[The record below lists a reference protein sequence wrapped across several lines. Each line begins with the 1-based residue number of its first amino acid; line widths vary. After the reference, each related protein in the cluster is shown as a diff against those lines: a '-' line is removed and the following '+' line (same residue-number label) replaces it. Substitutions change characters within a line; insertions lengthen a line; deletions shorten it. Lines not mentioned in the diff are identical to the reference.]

1 MSDDIVVVDNGST
14 YETQESAIVA
24 KNEADRAE
32 QWAKYSEEKA
42 NLADERAVDAAESSD
57 AAAQAA
63 TAAIEAKQYAE
74 TAITDENLI
83 VVATDLKSTPS
94 NIKKTAGSIDNV
106 NTVSNDIENINAVAA
121 NKTNIDKVAASK
133 DNIDTVAT
141 NIVNVNTVAKNID
154 NVNLLA
160 PHTEAMEALAPDIMD
175 VVTVAGIAKQTKN
188 VSENMAHVVAV
199 DNNKANI
206 DKAVANAT
214 NITTVATNIN
224 NVNAVAGNKANIDNV
239 AANKTNINTVSTN
252 ITAVNNVSE
261 NMADVK
267 NAVQSA
273 NDAKLWAVGTI
284 AEKPEG
290 SSKYWAEQAQQAA
303 QVYDA
308 SETVKGIVRLATS
321 EEAKAGLDDKTAITP
336 LKLKQN
342 IVDNVGRVNQLGF
355 NGVLQSGV
363 ITFTPDQGTYE
374 LKAGYEYEIDLL
386 FSAVGI
392 ISDETQ
398 LKIVNGTDT
407 INIVN
412 VLDSDY
418 SKPTTYKAMK
428 QVCRYD
434 TEIGW
439 RWIFNVRY
447 SVASDGSKVFVMPA
461 TSINVS
467 ESSNNIGEI
476 TSFVCSS
483 TYIPRGC
490 LPCDGGE
497 YSKEQ
502 FKDLWNN
509 YLADGKL
516 LTCTYTQYASDI
528 STYGQCAKFAI
539 DTTNNKFK
547 VPTIK
552 DGSYITQ
559 ALSDAELGKS
569 YKESLPNIKGEFR
582 GSETVGFRDAS
593 YMTGA
598 FNLSESSE
606 LPNYLAP
613 NNSYRGYPLN
623 FDASRSSST
632 YQDGAKVQGDNIR
645 LRFFVV
651 VANGEINQSVMDW
664 SAWATSLESKQDKST
679 AVNYNNI
686 TNCITEI
693 PQDIKLELNNGTL
706 TLKAGSKVYI
716 PNGFEMSVEPLYAWP
731 VNDNEIYYTES
742 ETPAVGDKTF
752 NEKGIYTY
760 YKVHDISGTT
770 LTLQKGKDTDSVI
783 MQTTVTRDTSKD
795 TYFSK
800 PDTSKPKF
808 DVITIESDKIVDC
821 GSVTEKTF
829 IRVYQNQLP
838 YGEIPVSIFYSG
850 SDPSGIKGIFYNTTT
865 NEIKYHI
872 DGAATGNICSF
883 PVAEITVNNGK
894 VTSIDQVFNGFGY
907 IGSTIYALPGVKGL
921 IPNGRN
927 ADGSLKN
934 IEFTTSNVAIF
945 NRTYPNDSGKN
956 YYFLYPDNTITDN
969 GNLIIQDHE
978 PSSWNYEVWFDIANN
993 LIKYN
998 DGTTIFKVEAVV
1010 FGASFYSS
1018 GKITSFTPKTV
1029 FHALDYNDKSTISG
1043 WSMPSSRY
1051 IDLTLGASG
1060 STYTAPANGYLYLKK
1075 NYTAKNQYIWFKY
1088 YYANSIMDITFW
1100 GSETGFIG
1108 ASVPVREGSKMEIWY
1123 GAAGDTIEF
1132 RFIYAEGEHNNLVS
1146 SGGGISGG
1154 ISGGS
1159 EEGDQ
1164 LTPGMN

>member
-106 NTVSNDIENINAVAA
+106 NTVGKDIENINAVAA
-121 NKTNIDKVAASK
+121 NKVNIDKVAADK

-175 VVTVAGIAKQTKN
+175 VVTVAGITEQTKN

-214 NITTVATNIN
+214 NITTVATSIN

-239 AANKTNINTVSTN
+239 ASNKTNINNVSAN
-252 ITAVNNVSE
+252 IAAVNNVSE

-267 NAVQSA
+267 AAVQSA
-273 NDAKLWAVGTI
+273 NDAKLWAVGTK

-321 EEAKAGLDDKTAITP
+321 EEAESGLDDTTAITP
-336 LKLKQN
+336 VKLKQN

-355 NGVLQSGV
+355 NGTLESGV

-386 FSAVGI
+386 FSAVGTI
-392 ISDETQ
+392 PDDTQ

-418 SKPTTYKAMK
+418 SKPTTYKAMN

-461 TSINVS
+461 TATNVDTTDIY
-467 ESSNNIGEI
+467 NKID
-476 TSFVCSS
+476 T
-483 TYIPRGC
+483 
-490 LPCDGGE
+490 
-497 YSKEQ
+497 KQ
-502 FKDLWNN
+502 
-509 YLADGKL
+509 
-516 LTCTYTQYASDI
+516 DI
-528 STYGQCAKFAI
+528 STAI
-539 DTTNNKFK
+539 
-547 VPTIK
+547 
-552 DGSYITQ
+552 
-559 ALSDAELGKS
+559 
-569 YKESLPNIKGEFR
+569 
-582 GSETVGFRDAS
+582 
-593 YMTGA
+593 
-598 FNLSESSE
+598 
-606 LPNYLAP
+606 
-613 NNSYRGYPLN
+613 
-623 FDASRSSST
+623 
-632 YQDGAKVQGDNIR
+632 
-645 LRFFVV
+645 
-651 VANGEINQSVMDW
+651 
-664 SAWATSLESKQDKST
+664 
-679 AVNYNNI
+679 NYNNI
-686 TNCITEI
+686 SNCITEI

-706 TLKAGSKVYI
+706 TLKAGSKVYV
-716 PNGFEMSVEPLYAWP
+716 PNGFEQSRIKLYAWI
-731 VNDNEIYYTES
+731 VGNEEYYTES
-742 ETPAVGDKTF
+742 ETPVVGDKTY
-752 NEKGIYTY
+752 KKDGTY
-760 YKVHDISGTT
+760 NGYKVNKVSGTS
-770 LTLQKGKDTDSVI
+770 LVLRKGSSSVYVEV
-783 MQTTVTRDTSKD
+783 TVTRDTSKD
-795 TYFSK
+795 IYISK
-800 PDTSKPKF
+800 PDTTKPKF
-808 DVITIESDKIVDC
+808 DVITIDSNINRT
-821 GSVTEKTF
+821 GSAKNNSQFFYFWDNTTKG
-829 IRVYQNQLP
+829 IRSRNLDY
-838 YGEIPVSIFYSG
+838 ITSG
-850 SDPSGIKGIFYNTTT
+850 STAPTSFSYGPTWYDIVNNLIKFYDT
-865 NEIKYHI
+865 NGTVASNAGGFPLCICSSNS
-872 DGAATGNICSF
+872 DGNI
-883 PVAEITVNNGK
+883 I
-894 VTSIDQVFNGFGY
+894 SIDQIFNGFGY
-907 IGSTIYALPGVKGL
+907 IGSTEYALPGVKGL

-927 ADGSLKN
+927 ADGSLKYIEITLDKVCVETVGAKVSGNYKYYLTREGTYTNQIWRQILENDWITEKEPTQRSYSYWYNPKTN
-934 IEFTTSNVAIF
+934 IAVRSLSDASV
-945 NRTYPNDSGKN
+945 
-956 YYFLYPDNTITDN
+956 
-969 GNLIIQDHE
+969 
-978 PSSWNYEVWFDIANN
+978 WNESF
-993 LIKYN
+993 
-998 DGTTIFKVEAVV
+998 
-1010 FGASFYSS
+1010 ASFPIFTCTISN

-1029 FHALDYNDKSTISG
+1029 FHALDYNDKSAISG
-1043 WSMPSSRY
+1043 WSMPSNRY
-1051 IDLTLGASG
+1051 IDLTLSASG
-1060 STYTAPANGYLYLKK
+1060 STYTAPANGWVTISKRTNANNQMVELLNNTCGNLSMRSIESVSGRLALALLPVSKGNIFQC
-1075 NYTAKNQYIWFKY
+1075 NYTA
-1088 YYANSIMDITFW
+1088 
-1100 GSETGFIG
+1100 G
-1108 ASVPVREGSKMEIWY
+1108 
-1123 GAAGDTIEF
+1123 GDLTYF
-1132 RFIYAEGEHNNLVS
+1132 RFIYAEGEAYNDVKNNS
-1146 SGGGISGG
+1146 NSGSNLH
-1154 ISGGS
+1154 
-1159 EEGDQ
+1159 DN
-1164 LTPGMN
+1164 PGKL

>member
-1 MSDDIVVVDNGST
+1 MSDDIVVVDNGLT

-24 KNEADRAE
+24 KKEADRAE

-42 NLADERAVDAAESSD
+42 NLAGERAVDAAESSD

-106 NTVSNDIENINAVAA
+106 NTVGNDIENINAVAA
-121 NKTNIDKVAASK
+121 NKVNIDKVAADK

-141 NIVNVNTVAKNID
+141 NILNVNTVARNID

-175 VVTVAGIAKQTKN
+175 VVTVAGITEQTKN

-199 DNNKANI
+199 DNNKVNI

-224 NVNAVAGNKANIDNV
+224 DVNTVATNINSVTAVADNEKNINAVNANATNINAVAANKANIDAVNANKANIDNV
-239 AANKTNINTVSTN
+239 AANKTNINNVAEN

-284 AEKPEG
+284 TEKPEG
-290 SSKYWAEQAQQAA
+290 SSKYWAEQAQQTA

-321 EEAKAGLDDKTAITP
+321 EEAESGLDDTTAITP

-342 IVDNVGRVNQLGF
+342 IVKNVGRVNQLGF

-386 FSAVGI
+386 FSAVGTI
-392 ISDETQ
+392 PDDTQ

-447 SVASDGSKVFVMPA
+447 SVASDGSKVFVMPSTA
-461 TSINVS
+461 TNV
-467 ESSNNIGEI
+467 
-476 TSFVCSS
+476 
-483 TYIPRGC
+483 
-490 LPCDGGE
+490 
-497 YSKEQ
+497 
-502 FKDLWNN
+502 
-509 YLADGKL
+509 
-516 LTCTYTQYASDI
+516 
-528 STYGQCAKFAI
+528 
-539 DTTNNKFK
+539 DTTDIYNK
-547 VPTIK
+547 
-552 DGSYITQ
+552 
-559 ALSDAELGKS
+559 
-569 YKESLPNIKGEFR
+569 
-582 GSETVGFRDAS
+582 
-593 YMTGA
+593 
-598 FNLSESSE
+598 
-606 LPNYLAP
+606 
-613 NNSYRGYPLN
+613 
-623 FDASRSSST
+623 
-632 YQDGAKVQGDNIR
+632 
-645 LRFFVV
+645 
-651 VANGEINQSVMDW
+651 IN
-664 SAWATSLESKQDKST
+664 TKQDIST

-686 TNCITEI
+686 SNCITEI

-716 PNGFEMSVEPLYAWP
+716 PNGFEMSIEPLYAWSL
-731 VNDNEIYYTES
+731 NDNEVYYTES

-760 YKVHDISGTT
+760 YKVHDVSGLT
-770 LTLQKGKDTDSVI
+770 LVLQKGKDSDSVI
-783 MQTTVTRDTSKD
+783 AQVNVTRDTSKD
-795 TYFSK
+795 IHISK
-800 PDTSKPKF
+800 PDKTKPKF
-808 DVITIESDKIVDC
+808 DVKIIESDLTVTFDNAVQKCVLISPNNTIVHGNLSDHFISSTTAPSISWGFWYDLTNNQIKWTGD
-821 GSVTEKTF
+821 GSTWALG
-829 IRVYQNQLP
+829 YSLP
-838 YGEIPVSIFYSG
+838 ICI
-850 SDPSGIKGIFYNTTT
+850 
-865 NEIKYHI
+865 
-872 DGAATGNICSF
+872 ATG
-883 PVAEITVNNGK
+883 TNGS
-894 VTSIDQVFNGFGY
+894 VTSIDQIFNGFGY
-907 IGSTIYALPGVKGL
+907 IGGTVYALPGIKGL

-927 ADGSLKN
+927 ASGSLKN
-934 IEFTTSNVAIF
+934 IEFTLDKVITKSH
-945 NRTYPNDSGKN
+945 PNQTWDSLN
-956 YYFLYPDNTITDN
+956 LLMNTDDIGFVEFPNT
-969 GNLIIQDHE
+969 
-978 PSSWNYEVWFDIANN
+978 WNYIEKENKIVDIRNN
-993 LIKYN
+993 NCQVFY
-998 DGTTIFKVEAVV
+998 TVV
-1010 FGASFYSS
+1010 GNGSCSS
-1018 GKITSFTPKTV
+1018 GKITSFTPTTV
-1029 FHALDYNDKSTISG
+1029 FHALDYNDKSTISN
-1043 WSMPSSRY
+1043 WSKPSDKY
-1051 IDLTLGASG
+1051 INLTLSRSG
-1060 STYTAPANGYLYLKK
+1060 NSYRAPANGWFNLCIKSTSNTQYVILEYRDRNYFRVTSFCNQVGQWCAAILPVKK
-1075 NYTAKNQYIWFKY
+1075 GQIITTEYDANGDYKEFK
-1088 YYANSIMDITFW
+1088 F
-1100 GSETGFIG
+1100 F
-1108 ASVPVREGSKMEIWY
+1108 
-1123 GAAGDTIEF
+1123 
-1132 RFIYAEGEHNNLVS
+1132 YAEGEL
-1146 SGGGISGG
+1146 
-1154 ISGGS
+1154 
-1159 EEGDQ
+1159 
-1164 LTPGMN
+1164 

>member
-1 MSDDIVVVDNGST
+1 MSDDIVVVDNGLT

-42 NLADERAVDAAESSD
+42 NLAGERAVDAAESSD

-106 NTVSNDIENINAVAA
+106 NTVGNDIENINAVAA
-121 NKTNIDKVAASK
+121 NKANIDKVAADK

-141 NIVNVNTVAKNID
+141 NIVNVNTVARNID

-175 VVTVAGIAKQTKN
+175 VVTVAGITEQTKN

-214 NITTVATNIN
+214 NITTVATSIN

-239 AANKTNINTVSTN
+239 AANKTNINNVASN
-252 ITAVNNVSE
+252 IAAVNNVSE

-284 AEKPEG
+284 TEQPEG

-355 NGVLQSGV
+355 NGTLAGGV
-363 ITFTPDQGTYE
+363 ITFTPDQGTYK

-386 FSAVGI
+386 FSAVGTI
-392 ISDETQ
+392 PDDTQ

-447 SVASDGSKVFVMPA
+447 SVASDGSKVFVMPSTA
-461 TSINVS
+461 TNVDTTDIY
-467 ESSNNIGEI
+467 NKID
-476 TSFVCSS
+476 T
-483 TYIPRGC
+483 
-490 LPCDGGE
+490 
-497 YSKEQ
+497 KQ
-502 FKDLWNN
+502 
-509 YLADGKL
+509 
-516 LTCTYTQYASDI
+516 DI
-528 STYGQCAKFAI
+528 STAI
-539 DTTNNKFK
+539 
-547 VPTIK
+547 
-552 DGSYITQ
+552 
-559 ALSDAELGKS
+559 
-569 YKESLPNIKGEFR
+569 
-582 GSETVGFRDAS
+582 
-593 YMTGA
+593 
-598 FNLSESSE
+598 
-606 LPNYLAP
+606 
-613 NNSYRGYPLN
+613 
-623 FDASRSSST
+623 
-632 YQDGAKVQGDNIR
+632 
-645 LRFFVV
+645 
-651 VANGEINQSVMDW
+651 
-664 SAWATSLESKQDKST
+664 
-679 AVNYNNI
+679 NYNNI
-686 TNCITEI
+686 SNCITEI
-693 PQDIKLELNNGTL
+693 PQDIKLELKDGVL
-706 TLKAGSKVYI
+706 TLKAGSKVYV
-716 PNGFEMSVEPLYAWP
+716 PNGFETSIEKLYAWK
-731 VNDNEIYYTES
+731 VNDNETCYTES
-742 ETPAVGDKTF
+742 ETPVVGDKTF

-760 YKVHDISGTT
+760 YKVHDVSGST
-770 LTLQKGKDTDSVI
+770 LTLQKGKDSDQII
-783 MQTTVTRDTSKD
+783 MQKTVIRDTSKD
-795 TYFSK
+795 TNFSK
-800 PDTSKPKF
+800 PDTTKPKF
-808 DVITIESDKIVDC
+808 DVVTIDSDVIFNTITSTTEKYSVFYNKDLNIVDMSWTN
-821 GSVTEKTF
+821 GQTS
-829 IRVYQNQLP
+829 
-838 YGEIPVSIFYSG
+838 SG
-850 SDPSGIKGIFYNTTT
+850 SSPLYGTTSYLYWYDT
-865 NEIKYHI
+865 ANNKVKKTP
-872 DGAATGNICSF
+872 DTGNTWTEGYSLPICLCGY
-883 PVAEITVNNGK
+883 TNGTG

-907 IGSTIYALPGVKGL
+907 IGSTIFALPGVKGL

-927 ADGSLKN
+927 ADGSLRSR
-934 IEFTTSNVAIF
+934 EFSVGTVKIS
-945 NRTYPNDSGKN
+945 
-956 YYFLYPDNTITDN
+956 TITDT
-969 GNLIIQDHE
+969 
-978 PSSWNYEVWFDIANN
+978 
-993 LIKYN
+993 K
-998 DGTTIFKVEAVV
+998 
-1010 FGASFYSS
+1010 SFYVYISS
-1018 GKITSFTPKTV
+1018 SNFYASKLTEYDEDKNVNYGTVNLDIRNVCCCGSVVTDSNKKVISLTPKTV

-1051 IDLTLGASG
+1051 IDLTLGADG
-1060 STYTAPANGYLYLKK
+1060 ATYVAPANGWFNLCVQSTSNSQYVILEYTDRNTFRATSFCTQAGQWCAVILPVKK
-1075 NYTAKNQYIWFKY
+1075 GQIISTEYNANGKVKAFKFF
-1088 YYANSIMDITFW
+1088 YA
-1100 GSETGFIG
+1100 
-1108 ASVPVREGSKMEIWY
+1108 
-1123 GAAGDTIEF
+1123 
-1132 RFIYAEGEHNNLVS
+1132 
-1146 SGGGISGG
+1146 
-1154 ISGGS
+1154 
-1159 EEGDQ
+1159 
-1164 LTPGMN
+1164 

>member
-24 KNEADRAE
+24 KKEADRAE

-106 NTVSNDIENINAVAA
+106 NTVGNDIENINAVAA
-121 NKTNIDKVAASK
+121 NKANIDKVAADK

-141 NIVNVNTVAKNID
+141 NIVNVNTVARNID

-206 DKAVANAT
+206 DKAVTNAT
-214 NITTVATNIN
+214 NITTVATSIN

-239 AANKTNINTVSTN
+239 AANKTNINNVASN
-252 ITAVNNVSE
+252 IAAVNNVSE

-290 SSKYWAEQAQQAA
+290 SSKYWAEQAQQTA

-392 ISDETQ
+392 IPDNTQ

-447 SVASDGSKVFVMPA
+447 SVASDGSKVFVMPSTA
-461 TSINVS
+461 TNVD
-467 ESSNNIGEI
+467 
-476 TSFVCSS
+476 T
-483 TYIPRGC
+483 T
-490 LPCDGGE
+490 
-497 YSKEQ
+497 
-502 FKDLWNN
+502 
-509 YLADGKL
+509 
-516 LTCTYTQYASDI
+516 DI
-528 STYGQCAKFAI
+528 YNKI
-539 DTTNNKFK
+539 DT
-547 VPTIK
+547 
-552 DGSYITQ
+552 
-559 ALSDAELGKS
+559 
-569 YKESLPNIKGEFR
+569 
-582 GSETVGFRDAS
+582 
-593 YMTGA
+593 
-598 FNLSESSE
+598 
-606 LPNYLAP
+606 
-613 NNSYRGYPLN
+613 
-623 FDASRSSST
+623 
-632 YQDGAKVQGDNIR
+632 
-645 LRFFVV
+645 
-651 VANGEINQSVMDW
+651 
-664 SAWATSLESKQDKST
+664 KQDKSS

-686 TNCITEI
+686 SNCITEI
-693 PQDIKLELNNGTL
+693 PQDIKLELNNNNTIV
-706 TLKAGSKVYI
+706 LKKGSKVYV
-716 PNGFEMSVEPLYAWP
+716 PNGFETRIEPLYAWT

-742 ETPAVGDKTF
+742 ETPVVGDKTF

-760 YKVHDISGTT
+760 YNVHDVSGST
-770 LTLQKGKDTDSVI
+770 LTLQKGKDSDPVI
-783 MQTTVTRDTSKD
+783 MQVTVTRDTSKD

-800 PDTSKPKF
+800 PDTTKPKF
-808 DVITIESDKIVDC
+808 DAVTITQDVSDSADSNRETLLFYRIGQNALEAMPVDYCFSEPTAPVIYLDNKYAVWYDTTNNVIKLTADG
-821 GSVTEKTF
+821 GSTWDTNYCFPICLAHE
-829 IRVYQNQLP
+829 
-838 YGEIPVSIFYSG
+838 
-850 SDPSGIKGIFYNTTT
+850 TTT
-865 NEIKYHI
+865 TY
-872 DGAATGNICSF
+872 
-883 PVAEITVNNGK
+883 
-894 VTSIDQVFNGFGY
+894 SISQIFNGFGY
-907 IGSTIYALPGVKGL
+907 IDSIVYALPGIKGL

-927 ADGSLKN
+927 VDYSLKS
-934 IEFTTSNVAIF
+934 IEFTLNKVYTFYKSFGGNVTVGI
-945 NRTYPNDSGKN
+945 Y
-956 YYFLYPDNTITDN
+956 
-969 GNLIIQDHE
+969 
-978 PSSWNYEVWFDIANN
+978 FDIVGDKLYVTKDIESYDEENN
-993 LIKYN
+993 LFKLHNFPNAKVILIGN
-998 DGTTIFKVEAVV
+998 ATIPAIGRNFSPFATK
-1010 FGASFYSS
+1010 
-1018 GKITSFTPKTV
+1018 KV
-1029 FHALDYNDKSTISG
+1029 FHALDYSDKSIISG
-1043 WSMPSSRY
+1043 WSKPSDKY
-1051 IDLTLGASG
+1051 INLSLGRSG
-1060 STYTAPANGYLYLKK
+1060 NSYQAPANGWFNLCIQSTSNSQYVILEYRDRNTFRVTSFSSHAGQWCAVILPVKK
-1075 NYTAKNQYIWFKY
+1075 GQIITTEYDADGEVEAFK
-1088 YYANSIMDITFW
+1088 F
-1100 GSETGFIG
+1100 F
-1108 ASVPVREGSKMEIWY
+1108 
-1123 GAAGDTIEF
+1123 
-1132 RFIYAEGEHNNLVS
+1132 YAEGEL
-1146 SGGGISGG
+1146 
-1154 ISGGS
+1154 
-1159 EEGDQ
+1159 
-1164 LTPGMN
+1164 

>member
-106 NTVSNDIENINAVAA
+106 NTVGNDIENINAVAA

-160 PHTEAMEALAPDIMD
+160 PHTEAMETLAPDIMD
-175 VVTVAGIAKQTKN
+175 VVTVAGITEQTKN

-224 NVNAVAGNKANIDNV
+224 NVNAVADNKANIDTVATNKDNINSVAENTVNINSVVGNKTNIDNVADNKVNIDSV
-239 AANKTNINTVSTN
+239 AANKTNINNVSAN
-252 ITAVNNVSE
+252 ITAVNNVSK
-261 NMADVK
+261 NMVDVK

-284 AEKPEG
+284 TEKPEG

-308 SETVKGIVRLATS
+308 SETVKGIVRLSTS
-321 EEAKAGLDDKTAITP
+321 EEAKSGLDDTTAITP

-355 NGVLQSGV
+355 NGTLAGGV

-392 ISDETQ
+392 ISDDTQ
-398 LKIVNGTDT
+398 LKIVNGTDI

-461 TSINVS
+461 TATNVD
-467 ESSNNIGEI
+467 
-476 TSFVCSS
+476 T
-483 TYIPRGC
+483 T
-490 LPCDGGE
+490 
-497 YSKEQ
+497 
-502 FKDLWNN
+502 
-509 YLADGKL
+509 
-516 LTCTYTQYASDI
+516 DI
-528 STYGQCAKFAI
+528 YNKI
-539 DTTNNKFK
+539 DT
-547 VPTIK
+547 
-552 DGSYITQ
+552 
-559 ALSDAELGKS
+559 
-569 YKESLPNIKGEFR
+569 
-582 GSETVGFRDAS
+582 
-593 YMTGA
+593 
-598 FNLSESSE
+598 
-606 LPNYLAP
+606 
-613 NNSYRGYPLN
+613 
-623 FDASRSSST
+623 
-632 YQDGAKVQGDNIR
+632 
-645 LRFFVV
+645 
-651 VANGEINQSVMDW
+651 
-664 SAWATSLESKQDKST
+664 KQDIAT
-679 AVNYNNI
+679 AINYDNI

-716 PNGFEMSVEPLYAWP
+716 PDGFES
-731 VNDNEIYYTES
+731 D
-742 ETPAVGDKTF
+742 
-752 NEKGIYTY
+752 
-760 YKVHDISGTT
+760 GTT
-770 LTLQKGKDTDSVI
+770 KKFNTYIVSSDKVIAYGSEFNNLSVCI
-783 MQTTVTRDTSKD
+783 NSAGDIFLADVDYMFSDPTTPFDTSKRNFW
-795 TYFSK
+795 Y
-800 PDTSKPKF
+800 DTSANIIKTNSPNSTSFLGNLSLPIAIVNCIGVNKF
-808 DVITIESDKIVDC
+808 TISQI
-821 GSVTEKTF
+821 
-829 IRVYQNQLP
+829 
-838 YGEIPVSIFYSG
+838 
-850 SDPSGIKGIFYNTTT
+850 
-865 NEIKYHI
+865 
-872 DGAATGNICSF
+872 
-883 PVAEITVNNGK
+883 
-894 VTSIDQVFNGFGY
+894 FNGFGY
-907 IGSTIYALPGVKGL
+907 IGFTIYALPGVKGL
-921 IPNGRN
+921 VPNGRN
-927 ADGSLKN
+927 ADGSLKS
-934 IEFTTSNVAIF
+934 IEFTLDKVYTFYESFGGNVTVGI
-945 NRTYPNDSGKN
+945 Y
-956 YYFLYPDNTITDN
+956 
-969 GNLIIQDHE
+969 
-978 PSSWNYEVWFDIANN
+978 FDIVGDKLYVTKDIESYDEENN
-993 LIKYN
+993 LYKLHDFPN
-998 DGTTIFKVEAVV
+998 AKVVLIGNAQILSIGRNCGP
-1010 FGASFYSS
+1010 FAT
-1018 GKITSFTPKTV
+1018 KKV
-1029 FHALDYNDKSTISG
+1029 FHALDYSDKSIISG
-1043 WSMPSSRY
+1043 WSKPSNSY
-1051 IDLTLGASG
+1051 INLTLSRSG
-1060 STYTAPANGYLYLKK
+1060 NSYIAPANGWFNLCIQSTSNTQYVILEYRDRNYFKVTSFCNNVGQWCAVILPVKK
-1075 NYTAKNQYIWFKY
+1075 GQIITAKYD
-1088 YYANSIMDITFW
+1088 AD
-1100 GSETGFIG
+1100 
-1108 ASVPVREGSKMEIWY
+1108 
-1123 GAAGDTIEF
+1123 GDYKVF
-1132 RFIYAEGEHNNLVS
+1132 RFFYAEGEL
-1146 SGGGISGG
+1146 
-1154 ISGGS
+1154 
-1159 EEGDQ
+1159 
-1164 LTPGMN
+1164 

>member
-121 NKTNIDKVAASK
+121 NKTNIDNVAASK

-175 VVTVAGIAKQTKN
+175 VVTVAGITEQTKN
-188 VSENMAHVVAV
+188 VSDNMAHVVAV
-199 DNNKANI
+199 DNNKTNI
-206 DKAVANAT
+206 DKAVANEA

-224 NVNAVAGNKANIDNV
+224 DVNTVATDINSVTAVADNEKNINAVNANATNINAVAANKANIDAVNANKTNIDNV
-239 AANKTNINTVSTN
+239 AANKTNINSVSEN
-252 ITAVNNVSE
+252 IAAVNNVSE

-284 AEKPEG
+284 TEKPEG

-303 QVYDA
+303 QIYDA
-308 SETVKGIVRLATS
+308 SETVKGIVRLSTS

-392 ISDETQ
+392 IPDDTQ
-398 LKIVNGTDT
+398 LKIVNGDDT

-447 SVASDGSKVFVMPA
+447 SVASDGSKVFVMPSTA
-461 TSINVS
+461 TNV
-467 ESSNNIGEI
+467 
-476 TSFVCSS
+476 
-483 TYIPRGC
+483 
-490 LPCDGGE
+490 
-497 YSKEQ
+497 
-502 FKDLWNN
+502 
-509 YLADGKL
+509 
-516 LTCTYTQYASDI
+516 
-528 STYGQCAKFAI
+528 
-539 DTTNNKFK
+539 DTTDIYNK
-547 VPTIK
+547 
-552 DGSYITQ
+552 
-559 ALSDAELGKS
+559 
-569 YKESLPNIKGEFR
+569 
-582 GSETVGFRDAS
+582 
-593 YMTGA
+593 
-598 FNLSESSE
+598 
-606 LPNYLAP
+606 
-613 NNSYRGYPLN
+613 
-623 FDASRSSST
+623 
-632 YQDGAKVQGDNIR
+632 
-645 LRFFVV
+645 
-651 VANGEINQSVMDW
+651 IN
-664 SAWATSLESKQDKST
+664 TKQDIST

-686 TNCITEI
+686 SNCITYI

-716 PNGFEMSVEPLYAWP
+716 PNGFEQVQTKLYAWS
-731 VNDNEIYYTES
+731 VNGNDLEIYYTES

-752 NEKGIYTY
+752 NEKGKYTY
-760 YKVHDISGTT
+760 YKVHEVSGTT
-770 LTLQKGKDTDSVI
+770 LVLQKGSGQVI
-783 MQTTVTRDTSKD
+783 EQVTVTRDTSND
-795 TYFSK
+795 TVVSK
-800 PDTSKPKF
+800 PDTTKPKF
-808 DVITIESDKIVDC
+808 DVKIIDSDLTATFDNTLQKCVLISPNNTIVHGNNLS
-821 GSVTEKTF
+821 
-829 IRVYQNQLP
+829 NQFL
-838 YGEIPVSIFYSG
+838 SSTT
-850 SDPSGIKGIFYNTTT
+850 DPSMSWGYWYDTT
-865 NEIKYHI
+865 NNQIKFTN
-872 DGAATGNICSF
+872 DGSTLVSGYSLPICIATGTKGS
-883 PVAEITVNNGK
+883 
-894 VTSIDQVFNGFGY
+894 VTSIDQVFNGLGY
-907 IGSTIYALPGVKGL
+907 FDTSTYALPGVKIL
-921 IPNGRN
+921 VPNGRN

-934 IEFTTSNVAIF
+934 IEFTLDKVYIFDKSFGGNVTVDI
-945 NRTYPNDSGKN
+945 Y
-956 YYFLYPDNTITDN
+956 
-969 GNLIIQDHE
+969 
-978 PSSWNYEVWFDIANN
+978 FDIVGDKLYITSDKEYYDEKNN
-993 LIKYN
+993 LLKLHNFPNAKVALIGN
-998 DGTTIFKVEAVV
+998 ATTSGIGRGFSPFK
-1010 FGASFYSS
+1010 
-1018 GKITSFTPKTV
+1018 TKTV

-1043 WSMPSSRY
+1043 WSMPGDKY
-1051 IDLTLGASG
+1051 INLTLGASG
-1060 STYTAPANGYLYLKK
+1060 SNYTAPANGYLFLCKDFS
-1075 NYTAKNQYIWFKY
+1075 AGNQYILFRF
-1088 YYANSIMDITFW
+1088 NTGNVISEITFW
-1100 GSETGFIG
+1100 GGTGVGYI
-1108 ASVPVREGSKMEIWY
+1108 AAMVPVKKGR
-1123 GAAGDTIEF
+1123 TIAIGYTASGETRAF
-1132 RFIYAEGEHNNLVS
+1132 RFVFAEG
-1146 SGGGISGG
+1146 
-1154 ISGGS
+1154 
-1159 EEGDQ
+1159 
-1164 LTPGMN
+1164 

>member
-1 MSDDIVVVDNGST
+1 MSDDIVVVDNGSI

-106 NTVSNDIENINAVAA
+106 NTVGKDIENINAVAA
-121 NKTNIDKVAASK
+121 NKVNIDKVAADK

-175 VVTVAGIAKQTKN
+175 VVTVAGITEQTKN

-206 DKAVANAT
+206 DKAVANEA
-214 NITTVATNIN
+214 NITTVATSIN
-224 NVNAVAGNKANIDNV
+224 NVNAVAGNKANIDSV
-239 AANKTNINTVSTN
+239 AANKTNINNVAEN
-252 ITAVNNVSE
+252 IAAVNNVSE
-261 NMADVK
+261 NMVDVK
-267 NAVQSA
+267 AAVQSA

-284 AEKPEG
+284 TEKPEG
-290 SSKYWAEQAQQAA
+290 SSKYWAEQAQQTA

-308 SETVKGIVRLATS
+308 SETVKGIVRLSTS

-392 ISDETQ
+392 IPDNTQ

-461 TSINVS
+461 TATNVD
-467 ESSNNIGEI
+467 
-476 TSFVCSS
+476 T
-483 TYIPRGC
+483 T
-490 LPCDGGE
+490 
-497 YSKEQ
+497 
-502 FKDLWNN
+502 
-509 YLADGKL
+509 
-516 LTCTYTQYASDI
+516 DI
-528 STYGQCAKFAI
+528 YNKI
-539 DTTNNKFK
+539 DT
-547 VPTIK
+547 
-552 DGSYITQ
+552 
-559 ALSDAELGKS
+559 
-569 YKESLPNIKGEFR
+569 
-582 GSETVGFRDAS
+582 
-593 YMTGA
+593 
-598 FNLSESSE
+598 
-606 LPNYLAP
+606 
-613 NNSYRGYPLN
+613 
-623 FDASRSSST
+623 
-632 YQDGAKVQGDNIR
+632 
-645 LRFFVV
+645 
-651 VANGEINQSVMDW
+651 
-664 SAWATSLESKQDKST
+664 KQDKST

-706 TLKAGSKVYI
+706 TLKAGSKVYV
-716 PNGFEMSVEPLYAWP
+716 PNGFES
-731 VNDNEIYYTES
+731 D
-742 ETPAVGDKTF
+742 
-752 NEKGIYTY
+752 
-760 YKVHDISGTT
+760 GTT
-770 LTLQKGKDTDSVI
+770 K
-783 MQTTVTRDTSKD
+783 
-795 TYFSK
+795 
-800 PDTSKPKF
+800 KF
-808 DVITIESDKIVDC
+808 DVVTIESDVQLLSSLTSTYLGGNYSWCYNNALKKIQ
-821 GSVTEKTF
+821 GGNNK
-829 IRVYQNQLP
+829 YNQIQSNT
-838 YGEIPVSIFYSG
+838 YDSSAQFCMFY
-850 SDPSGIKGIFYNTTT
+850 DTT
-865 NEIKYHI
+865 NNIIKYTS
-872 DGAATGNICSF
+872 DSGATWETGYSLCFCLSSLKSG
-883 PVAEITVNNGK
+883 VGL
-894 VTSIDQVFNGFGY
+894 TSIDQIFNGFGY
-907 IGSTIYALPGVKGL
+907 IGSTVYALPGVKGL

-927 ADGSLKN
+927 VDGSLKN
-934 IEFTTSNVAIF
+934 IEVTVDKVLTAT
-945 NRTYPNDSGKN
+945 RTYNNGNYWNQHIYLGLNEFWFTNGYVDSVYMPRANN
-956 YYFLYPDNTITDN
+956 YILWYNPQENIMRYNNTDRNIANITDYPIVEYLDLGGTGIGDNTSKLTA
-969 GNLIIQDHE
+969 LQ
-978 PSSWNYEVWFDIANN
+978 S
-993 LIKYN
+993 
-998 DGTTIFKVEAVV
+998 
-1010 FGASFYSS
+1010 
-1018 GKITSFTPKTV
+1018 KTA
-1029 FHALDYNDKSTISG
+1029 FHALDYNDKSTISD
-1043 WSMPSSRY
+1043 WSMPSNKY
-1051 IDLTLGASG
+1051 VDLTLGADG
-1060 STYTAPANGYLYLKK
+1060 AVYKAPANGFFRFVIEILQGNFFNVYSGDNTGNGELLFRYFNVNQSRAVIVINIPIARNNDIKTS
-1075 NYTAKNQYIWFKY
+1075 YTGTK
-1088 YYANSIMDITFW
+1088 SI
-1100 GSETGFIG
+1100 SC
-1108 ASVPVREGSKMEIWY
+1108 
-1123 GAAGDTIEF
+1123 
-1132 RFIYAEGEHNNLVS
+1132 RFIYIEGELYNPVSNN
-1146 SGGGISGG
+1146 
-1154 ISGGS
+1154 
-1159 EEGDQ
+1159 
-1164 LTPGMN
+1164 

>member
-24 KNEADRAE
+24 KDEADRAE

-106 NTVSNDIENINAVAA
+106 NTVGNDIENINAVAA
-121 NKTNIDKVAASK
+121 NKVNIDKVAADK

-160 PHTEAMEALAPDIMD
+160 PHTGAMEALAPDIMD
-175 VVTVAGIAKQTKN
+175 VVTVAGIAEQTKN

-214 NITTVATNIN
+214 NITTVATSIN

-239 AANKTNINTVSTN
+239 AENKTNINNVSAN
-252 ITAVNNVSE
+252 ITAVNNVSK

-284 AEKPEG
+284 TEKTEG

-308 SETVKGIVRLATS
+308 SETVKGIVRLSTS

-342 IVDNVGRVNQLGF
+342 IVDNVGRINQLGF

-392 ISDETQ
+392 IPDDTQ

-447 SVASDGSKVFVMPA
+447 SVASDGSKVFVMPSTA
-461 TSINVS
+461 TNVDTTDIYNKIN
-467 ESSNNIGEI
+467 
-476 TSFVCSS
+476 T
-483 TYIPRGC
+483 
-490 LPCDGGE
+490 
-497 YSKEQ
+497 KQ
-502 FKDLWNN
+502 
-509 YLADGKL
+509 
-516 LTCTYTQYASDI
+516 DI
-528 STYGQCAKFAI
+528 STAI
-539 DTTNNKFK
+539 
-547 VPTIK
+547 
-552 DGSYITQ
+552 
-559 ALSDAELGKS
+559 
-569 YKESLPNIKGEFR
+569 
-582 GSETVGFRDAS
+582 
-593 YMTGA
+593 
-598 FNLSESSE
+598 
-606 LPNYLAP
+606 
-613 NNSYRGYPLN
+613 
-623 FDASRSSST
+623 
-632 YQDGAKVQGDNIR
+632 
-645 LRFFVV
+645 
-651 VANGEINQSVMDW
+651 
-664 SAWATSLESKQDKST
+664 
-679 AVNYNNI
+679 NYNNI
-686 TNCITEI
+686 SNCITEI

-716 PNGFEMSVEPLYAWP
+716 PNGFES
-731 VNDNEIYYTES
+731 D
-742 ETPAVGDKTF
+742 
-752 NEKGIYTY
+752 
-760 YKVHDISGTT
+760 GTT
-770 LTLQKGKDTDSVI
+770 K
-783 MQTTVTRDTSKD
+783 
-795 TYFSK
+795 
-800 PDTSKPKF
+800 KF
-808 DVITIESDKIVDC
+808 DVKIIESDLTVTFDNTIQKGVLISPNNTIVHGNLSYHFISSSTAPSISLGFWYDLINNQIKWTNDGSTWISGYSLPIC
-821 GSVTEKTF
+821 IATGTNGSVT
-829 IRVYQNQLP
+829 
-838 YGEIPVSIFYSG
+838 SI
-850 SDPSGIKGIFYNTTT
+850 N
-865 NEIKYHI
+865 
-872 DGAATGNICSF
+872 
-883 PVAEITVNNGK
+883 
-894 VTSIDQVFNGFGY
+894 QVFNGFGY
-907 IGSTIYALPGVKGL
+907 IGSTVYALPGVKGL

-927 ADGSLKN
+927 TTDGSLRS
-934 IEFTTSNVAIF
+934 IEFTVDKVISK
-945 NRTYPNDSGKN
+945 TYPTNVGTGWLALNATDLGVVNFTYNEESN
-956 YYFLYPDNTITDN
+956 YVYTNNNIVPYINKAAY
-969 GNLIIQDHE
+969 LIVD
-978 PSSWNYEVWFDIANN
+978 
-993 LIKYN
+993 
-998 DGTTIFKVEAVV
+998 
-1010 FGASFYSS
+1010 SS

-1043 WSMPSSRY
+1043 WSMPSTTY
-1051 IDLTLGASG
+1051 IDLTSAHGQN
-1060 STYTAPANGYLYLKK
+1060 YIAPANGYFTLQGYM
-1075 NYTAKNQYIWFKY
+1075 T
-1088 YYANSIMDITFW
+1088 
-1100 GSETGFIG
+1100 G
-1108 ASVPVREGSKMEIWY
+1108 ASFDNSLGLYNQTKKMGMIVQTPELSGSRRSVFIPVS
-1123 GAAGDTIEF
+1123 AGDKVTNYSYLATVTEF
-1132 RFIYAEGEHNNLVS
+1132 RFIYAEGYPKNKSS
-1146 SGGGISGG
+1146 SGGDNTIYNPD
-1154 ISGGS
+1154 IPD
-1159 EEGDQ
+1159 EDKDVFD
-1164 LTPGMN
+1164 

>member
-106 NTVSNDIENINAVAA
+106 NTVGKDIENINAVAA
-121 NKTNIDKVAASK
+121 NKVNIDKVAADK

-175 VVTVAGIAKQTKN
+175 VVTVAGITEQTKN

-206 DKAVANAT
+206 DKAVANEA
-214 NITTVATNIN
+214 NITTVATSIN

-239 AANKTNINTVSTN
+239 AANKTNINNVSAN

-261 NMADVK
+261 NMVDVK
-267 NAVQSA
+267 AAVQSA
-273 NDAKLWAVGTI
+273 NDAKLWAIGTI
-284 AEKPEG
+284 TEKPEG

-308 SETVKGIVRLATS
+308 SETVKGIIRLATS

-336 LKLKQN
+336 VKLKQN

-355 NGVLQSGV
+355 NGTLESGV

-386 FSAVGI
+386 FSAVGTI
-392 ISDETQ
+392 PDNTQ

-447 SVASDGSKVFVMPA
+447 SVASDGSKVFVMPSTA
-461 TSINVS
+461 TNVD
-467 ESSNNIGEI
+467 
-476 TSFVCSS
+476 T
-483 TYIPRGC
+483 T
-490 LPCDGGE
+490 
-497 YSKEQ
+497 
-502 FKDLWNN
+502 
-509 YLADGKL
+509 
-516 LTCTYTQYASDI
+516 DI
-528 STYGQCAKFAI
+528 YNKI
-539 DTTNNKFK
+539 DT
-547 VPTIK
+547 
-552 DGSYITQ
+552 
-559 ALSDAELGKS
+559 
-569 YKESLPNIKGEFR
+569 
-582 GSETVGFRDAS
+582 
-593 YMTGA
+593 
-598 FNLSESSE
+598 
-606 LPNYLAP
+606 
-613 NNSYRGYPLN
+613 
-623 FDASRSSST
+623 
-632 YQDGAKVQGDNIR
+632 
-645 LRFFVV
+645 
-651 VANGEINQSVMDW
+651 
-664 SAWATSLESKQDKST
+664 KQDKST

-686 TNCITEI
+686 SNCITEI

-716 PNGFEMSVEPLYAWP
+716 PNGFES
-731 VNDNEIYYTES
+731 D
-742 ETPAVGDKTF
+742 
-752 NEKGIYTY
+752 
-760 YKVHDISGTT
+760 GTT
-770 LTLQKGKDTDSVI
+770 K
-783 MQTTVTRDTSKD
+783 
-795 TYFSK
+795 
-800 PDTSKPKF
+800 KF
-808 DVITIESDKIVDC
+808 DVVVIKNDVTADIKSDSGLFCYNKNNGIFSVLTNAVSGSSLDNPSYLQGWYDTTNNIIKRYLNIGGVSWQTNFSLPLCIVT
-821 GSVTEKTF
+821 SNTEK
-829 IRVYQNQLP
+829 I
-838 YGEIPVSIFYSG
+838 
-850 SDPSGIKGIFYNTTT
+850 
-865 NEIKYHI
+865 
-872 DGAATGNICSF
+872 
-883 PVAEITVNNGK
+883 
-894 VTSIDQVFNGFGY
+894 TSIDQVFNGFGY
-907 IGSTIYALPGVKGL
+907 IGSTVYALPGVKGL

-927 ADGSLKN
+927 ADGSLKS
-934 IEFTTSNVAIF
+934 IEWTSNKVIISTLTF
-945 NRTYPNDSGKN
+945 GKQSYYLGTYNNEQALGFYGK
-956 YYFLYPDNTITDN
+956 TITKYDEKDN
-969 GNLIIQDHE
+969 IIIDT
-978 PSSWNYEVWFDIANN
+978 YANVIR
-993 LIKYN
+993 L
-998 DGTTIFKVEAVV
+998 GW
-1010 FGASFYSS
+1010 SFWGECTSDS
-1018 GKITSFTPKTV
+1018 NNKITSFTPKTA

-1043 WSMPSSRY
+1043 WGMPSSRY
-1051 IDLTLGASG
+1051 INLTLGADDT
-1060 STYTAPANGYLYLKK
+1060 TYVAPANGCFYVKK
-1075 NYTAKNQYIWFKY
+1075 DFAASGQYIWFKLY
-1088 YYANSIMDITFW
+1088 NSTDTVMDITFW
-1100 GSETGFIG
+1100 GSNNGFIG
-1108 ASVPVREGSKMEIWY
+1108 GFISVSKGSKVRIKY
-1123 GAAGDTIEF
+1123 TASGAVKEF
-1132 RFIYAEGEHNNLVS
+1132 RFIFAEGEPYNPVSS
-1146 SGGGISGG
+1146 SGGITH
-1154 ISGGS
+1154 
-1159 EEGDQ
+1159 DQ
-1164 LTPGMN
+1164 NDDFGTA

>member
-24 KNEADRAE
+24 KKEADRAE

-106 NTVSNDIENINAVAA
+106 NTVGNDIENINSVAA
-121 NKTNIDKVAASK
+121 NKVNIDKVAADK

-141 NIVNVNTVAKNID
+141 NIVNVNTVARNID

-175 VVTVAGIAKQTKN
+175 VVTVAGIAEQTKN

-206 DKAVANAT
+206 DKAVTNAT
-214 NITTVATNIN
+214 NITTVATSIN

-239 AANKTNINTVSTN
+239 AANKTNINNVSAN
-252 ITAVNNVSE
+252 IAAVNNVSE
-261 NMADVK
+261 NMTDVK

-284 AEKPEG
+284 AEQPEG

-363 ITFTPDQGTYE
+363 ITFTPDQDTYE

-392 ISDETQ
+392 ISDDTQ

-461 TSINVS
+461 TATNVD
-467 ESSNNIGEI
+467 
-476 TSFVCSS
+476 T
-483 TYIPRGC
+483 T
-490 LPCDGGE
+490 
-497 YSKEQ
+497 
-502 FKDLWNN
+502 
-509 YLADGKL
+509 
-516 LTCTYTQYASDI
+516 DI
-528 STYGQCAKFAI
+528 YNKI
-539 DTTNNKFK
+539 DT
-547 VPTIK
+547 
-552 DGSYITQ
+552 
-559 ALSDAELGKS
+559 
-569 YKESLPNIKGEFR
+569 
-582 GSETVGFRDAS
+582 
-593 YMTGA
+593 
-598 FNLSESSE
+598 
-606 LPNYLAP
+606 
-613 NNSYRGYPLN
+613 
-623 FDASRSSST
+623 
-632 YQDGAKVQGDNIR
+632 
-645 LRFFVV
+645 
-651 VANGEINQSVMDW
+651 
-664 SAWATSLESKQDKST
+664 KQDIST

-686 TNCITEI
+686 SNCITEI
-693 PQDIKLELNNGTL
+693 PQDIKLELKDGVL
-706 TLKAGSKVYI
+706 TLKAGSKIYI
-716 PNGFEMSVEPLYAWP
+716 PNGFETSIEPLYAWK

-742 ETPAVGDKTF
+742 ETPVVGDKTF

-760 YKVHDISGTT
+760 YKVHDVSGSI
-770 LTLQKGKDTDSVI
+770 LTLQKGKDSDPVVE
-783 MQTTVTRDTSKD
+783 QVTVTRDTSKD

-800 PDTSKPKF
+800 PDTTKPKF
-808 DVITIESDKIVDC
+808 DVITINRDELINKWNNTVPGLISMT
-821 GSVTEKTF
+821 SNRELWTA
-829 IRVYQNQLP
+829 LP
-838 YGEIPVSIFYSG
+838 EQQFSG
-850 SDPSGIKGIFYNTTT
+850 SSAPTTQYALWYDTT
-865 NEIKYHI
+865 NNIIKSSSDAGSSWKEGYCLPM
-872 DGAATGNICSF
+872 AICTADSS
-883 PVAEITVNNGK
+883 K
-894 VTSIDQVFNGFGY
+894 WTSINQVFNGFGY
-907 IGSTIYALPGVKGL
+907 IGSTVYALTGVKGL
-921 IPNGRN
+921 IP
-927 ADGSLKN
+927 DDILKS
-934 IEFTTSNVAIF
+934 IEFTVNNVLMITQTSDRDAYITLN
-945 NRTYPNDSGKN
+945 S
-956 YYFLYPDNTITDN
+956 NTIAVPRYSEFGFDEENNYNTFNNTKIDLCNAGNITYSN
-969 GNLIIQDHE
+969 GR
-978 PSSWNYEVWFDIANN
+978 
-993 LIKYN
+993 
-998 DGTTIFKVEAVV
+998 
-1010 FGASFYSS
+1010 
-1018 GKITSFTPKTV
+1018 ITSFTPKTV
-1029 FHALDYNDKSTISG
+1029 FHALDYNDKSAISG

-1051 IDLTLGASG
+1051 INLSVAASG
-1060 STYTAPANGYLYLKK
+1060 STYTAPANGYFSWYCYQNNNGYIFVQSSASLLPNRVANASNDIAGFIPVKK
-1075 NYTAKNQYIWFKY
+1075 GDIVMVE
-1088 YYANSIMDITFW
+1088 YANLTFN
-1100 GSETGFIG
+1100 
-1108 ASVPVREGSKMEIWY
+1108 RL
-1123 GAAGDTIEF
+1123 
-1132 RFIYAEGEHNNLVS
+1132 RFIYAEGEN
-1146 SGGGISGG
+1146 
-1154 ISGGS
+1154 
-1159 EEGDQ
+1159 
-1164 LTPGMN
+1164 

>member
-106 NTVSNDIENINAVAA
+106 NTVGNNIENINAVAA
-121 NKTNIDKVAASK
+121 NKVNIDKVAADK

-141 NIVNVNTVAKNID
+141 NIVNVNTVARNID

-175 VVTVAGIAKQTKN
+175 VVTVAGIAEQTKN

-214 NITTVATNIN
+214 NITTVAMSIN
-224 NVNAVAGNKANIDNV
+224 NVNAVAANKANIDNV
-239 AANKTNINTVSTN
+239 AENKTNINNVSEN

-261 NMADVK
+261 NMVDVK

-284 AEKPEG
+284 TEKPEG
-290 SSKYWAEQAQQAA
+290 SSKYWAEQAQQVA

-392 ISDETQ
+392 IPDDTQ

-461 TSINVS
+461 TSINLSSSIAQDLTNPSADTVAS
-467 ESSNNIGEI
+467 TKAVADESSRIVSVMNTKVSKSGDTMTGVLQTSSHFRTSGAIGRIIEANSADNSTTWGTLEIYKDSDTYARTYLFAFNPSNNNKHATISIHINGDEKWAQCPGSQRNNSI
-476 TSFVCSS
+476 VTTESHGSNYVRFGNGLQICWGVG
-483 TYIPRGC
+483 TGVQVFPQ
-490 LPCDGGE
+490 P
-497 YSKEQ
+497 
-502 FKDLWNN
+502 FKDID
-509 YLADGKL
+509 YMIADSDM
-516 LTCTYTQYASDI
+516 TYHKYE
-528 STYGQCAKFAI
+528 GMW
-539 DTTNNKFK
+539 TTNK
-547 VPTIK
+547 
-552 DGSYITQ
+552 
-559 ALSDAELGKS
+559 
-569 YKESLPNIKGEFR
+569 
-582 GSETVGFRDAS
+582 
-593 YMTGA
+593 
-598 FNLSESSE
+598 
-606 LPNYLAP
+606 
-613 NNSYRGYPLN
+613 
-623 FDASRSSST
+623 
-632 YQDGAKVQGDNIR
+632 
-645 LRFFVV
+645 
-651 VANGEINQSVMDW
+651 
-664 SAWATSLESKQDKST
+664 
-679 AVNYNNI
+679 
-686 TNCITEI
+686 
-693 PQDIKLELNNGTL
+693 
-706 TLKAGSKVYI
+706 
-716 PNGFEMSVEPLYAWP
+716 
-731 VNDNEIYYTES
+731 
-742 ETPAVGDKTF
+742 
-752 NEKGIYTY
+752 
-760 YKVHDISGTT
+760 
-770 LTLQKGKDTDSVI
+770 
-783 MQTTVTRDTSKD
+783 
-795 TYFSK
+795 
-800 PDTSKPKF
+800 
-808 DVITIESDKIVDC
+808 
-821 GSVTEKTF
+821 
-829 IRVYQNQLP
+829 
-838 YGEIPVSIFYSG
+838 
-850 SDPSGIKGIFYNTTT
+850 TTT
-865 NEIKYHI
+865 RFEIKNSSQAQWI
-872 DGAATGNICSF
+872 AI
-883 PVAEITVNNGK
+883 
-894 VTSIDQVFNGFGY
+894 GY
-907 IGSTIYALPGVKGL
+907 
-921 IPNGRN
+921 
-927 ADGSLKN
+927 
-934 IEFTTSNVAIF
+934 
-945 NRTYPNDSGKN
+945 
-956 YYFLYPDNTITDN
+956 
-969 GNLIIQDHE
+969 
-978 PSSWNYEVWFDIANN
+978 
-993 LIKYN
+993 
-998 DGTTIFKVEAVV
+998 
-1010 FGASFYSS
+1010 
-1018 GKITSFTPKTV
+1018 
-1029 FHALDYNDKSTISG
+1029 
-1043 WSMPSSRY
+1043 
-1051 IDLTLGASG
+1051 
-1060 STYTAPANGYLYLKK
+1060 
-1075 NYTAKNQYIWFKY
+1075 
-1088 YYANSIMDITFW
+1088 
-1100 GSETGFIG
+1100 
-1108 ASVPVREGSKMEIWY
+1108 WY
-1123 GAAGDTIEF
+1123 
-1132 RFIYAEGEHNNLVS
+1132 
-1146 SGGGISGG
+1146 
-1154 ISGGS
+1154 
-1159 EEGDQ
+1159 
-1164 LTPGMN
+1164 

>member
-106 NTVSNDIENINAVAA
+106 NTVGNDIENINAVAA
-121 NKTNIDKVAASK
+121 NKVNIDKVAADK

-175 VVTVAGIAKQTKN
+175 VVTVAGIAEQTKN

-214 NITTVATNIN
+214 NITTVATSIN
-224 NVNAVAGNKANIDNV
+224 NVNAVADNKANIDNI
-239 AANKTNINTVSTN
+239 AENKTNIDNVSAN

-284 AEKPEG
+284 TEKPEG

-308 SETVKGIVRLATS
+308 SETVKGIVRLSTS

-342 IVDNVGRVNQLGF
+342 IVDNVGRINQLGF

-392 ISDETQ
+392 IPDDTQ

-447 SVASDGSKVFVMPA
+447 SVASDGSKVFVMPSTA
-461 TSINVS
+461 TNVD
-467 ESSNNIGEI
+467 
-476 TSFVCSS
+476 T
-483 TYIPRGC
+483 T
-490 LPCDGGE
+490 
-497 YSKEQ
+497 
-502 FKDLWNN
+502 
-509 YLADGKL
+509 
-516 LTCTYTQYASDI
+516 DI
-528 STYGQCAKFAI
+528 YNKI
-539 DTTNNKFK
+539 DT
-547 VPTIK
+547 
-552 DGSYITQ
+552 
-559 ALSDAELGKS
+559 
-569 YKESLPNIKGEFR
+569 
-582 GSETVGFRDAS
+582 
-593 YMTGA
+593 
-598 FNLSESSE
+598 
-606 LPNYLAP
+606 
-613 NNSYRGYPLN
+613 
-623 FDASRSSST
+623 
-632 YQDGAKVQGDNIR
+632 
-645 LRFFVV
+645 
-651 VANGEINQSVMDW
+651 
-664 SAWATSLESKQDKST
+664 KQDKST

-686 TNCITEI
+686 SNCITEI

-716 PNGFEMSVEPLYAWP
+716 PNGFETSVEPLYAWP
-731 VNDNEIYYTES
+731 VDDNEIYYTES

-752 NEKGIYTY
+752 NEKGTYTG
-760 YKVHDISGTT
+760 YKVHNVSGTT
-770 LTLQKGKDTDSVI
+770 LTLQKGKDSDSVI
-783 MQTTVTRDTSKD
+783 EQATVTRDTSKD

-800 PDTSKPKF
+800 PDISKPKF
-808 DVITIESDKIVDC
+808 DVVILNSDQTFSTGFNSNKVALFYGGHQRMSLDRIFSGDTMPSTTDNDNIWYDTSSNKIKTYKTASSSWIPFETCSLPIGLATANTNGTGFTTI
-821 GSVTEKTF
+821 
-829 IRVYQNQLP
+829 N
-838 YGEIPVSIFYSG
+838 
-850 SDPSGIKGIFYNTTT
+850 
-865 NEIKYHI
+865 
-872 DGAATGNICSF
+872 
-883 PVAEITVNNGK
+883 
-894 VTSIDQVFNGFGY
+894 QVFNGFGY
-907 IGSTIYALPGVKGL
+907 IGSTDYALPGVKGL

-927 ADGSLKN
+927 AGGSLKN
-934 IEFTTSNVAIF
+934 IEFTVNNV
-945 NRTYPNDSGKN
+945 
-956 YYFLYPDNTITDN
+956 LTITQTSDRNAYITLNSNSIAVPTYSEFGFDEENNYNTFNNTKIDLCNAGNITYSN
-969 GNLIIQDHE
+969 GR
-978 PSSWNYEVWFDIANN
+978 
-993 LIKYN
+993 
-998 DGTTIFKVEAVV
+998 
-1010 FGASFYSS
+1010 
-1018 GKITSFTPKTV
+1018 ITSFTPKTV

-1043 WSMPSSRY
+1043 WSMPSNKY
-1051 IDLTLGASG
+1051 VDLTLGADG
-1060 STYTAPANGYLYLKK
+1060 STYIASANGYFYVKK
-1075 NYTAKNQYIWFKY
+1075 EYTAANQYIWFKLY
-1088 YYANSIMDITFW
+1088 KNNTDVVMDITFW
-1100 GSETGFIG
+1100 GSSNGFIG
-1108 ASVPVREGSKMEIWY
+1108 AFFPVSKGSKVGIHY
-1123 GAAGDTIEF
+1123 NAGGSTQSF
-1132 RFIYAEGEHNNLVS
+1132 RFIYAKGEEYNPVS
-1146 SGGGISGG
+1146 SGSTAN
-1154 ISGGS
+1154 STGS
-1159 EEGDQ
+1159 
-1164 LTPGMN
+1164 PGLESEQGEN

>member
-83 VVATDLKSTPS
+83 IVATDLKSTPS

-106 NTVSNDIENINAVAA
+106 NTVGNDIENINAVAA
-121 NKTNIDKVAASK
+121 NKANIDKVAADK

-175 VVTVAGIAKQTKN
+175 VVTVAGITEQTKN

-206 DKAVANAT
+206 DRAVANAT
-214 NITTVATNIN
+214 NITTVATSIN
-224 NVNAVAGNKANIDNV
+224 NVNAVAGNKANIDSV
-239 AANKTNINTVSTN
+239 AANKTNINNVSAN

-261 NMADVK
+261 NMVDVK
-267 NAVQSA
+267 AAVQSA

-284 AEKPEG
+284 TEKPEG

-308 SETVKGIVRLATS
+308 SETVKGILRLATS
-321 EEAKAGLDDKTAITP
+321 EEAESGLDDTTAITP

-355 NGVLQSGV
+355 NGTLESGV

-392 ISDETQ
+392 IPDDTQ

-447 SVASDGSKVFVMPA
+447 SVASDGSKVFVMPSTA
-461 TSINVS
+461 TNVD
-467 ESSNNIGEI
+467 
-476 TSFVCSS
+476 T
-483 TYIPRGC
+483 T
-490 LPCDGGE
+490 
-497 YSKEQ
+497 
-502 FKDLWNN
+502 
-509 YLADGKL
+509 
-516 LTCTYTQYASDI
+516 DI
-528 STYGQCAKFAI
+528 YNKI
-539 DTTNNKFK
+539 DT
-547 VPTIK
+547 
-552 DGSYITQ
+552 
-559 ALSDAELGKS
+559 
-569 YKESLPNIKGEFR
+569 
-582 GSETVGFRDAS
+582 
-593 YMTGA
+593 
-598 FNLSESSE
+598 
-606 LPNYLAP
+606 
-613 NNSYRGYPLN
+613 
-623 FDASRSSST
+623 
-632 YQDGAKVQGDNIR
+632 
-645 LRFFVV
+645 
-651 VANGEINQSVMDW
+651 
-664 SAWATSLESKQDKST
+664 KQDIST

-686 TNCITEI
+686 SNCITEI

-716 PNGFEMSVEPLYAWP
+716 PNGFETSIEPLYAWP
-731 VNDNEIYYTES
+731 VNSNEIYYTES
-742 ETPAVGDKTF
+742 ETPTVGDKTY

-760 YKVHDISGTT
+760 YKVHDVSGTT
-770 LTLQKGKDTDSVI
+770 LVLQKGKDSDQVVN
-783 MQTTVTRDTSKD
+783 QVTVTRDTSKD
-795 TYFSK
+795 TYYSK
-800 PDTSKPKF
+800 PDTTKPKF
-808 DVITIESDKIVDC
+808 DVVTIDSDLSIPKWNNTVPGLISITSNRETWVALM
-821 GSVTEKTF
+821 E
-829 IRVYQNQLP
+829 QQ
-838 YGEIPVSIFYSG
+838 YSG
-850 SDPSGIKGIFYNTTT
+850 ISAPTSQYALWYDTT
-865 NEIKYHI
+865 NNKIKSSSNAGPTWKEGYCLPI
-872 DGAATGNICSF
+872 AICTANSS
-883 PVAEITVNNGK
+883 K
-894 VTSIDQVFNGFGY
+894 WTSIDQVFNGFGY
-907 IGSTIYALPGVKGL
+907 IGSTVYALPGVKGL

-927 ADGSLKN
+927 ADGSLKST
-934 IEFTTSNVAIF
+934 EFTLDKVFIFTVPPEYGNPTYFGIGNDFPQQAHYVGEKISADTIKALGNVMIYDDESNKVIS
-945 NRTYPNDSGKN
+945 TGDGGK
-956 YYFLYPDNTITDN
+956 T
-969 GNLIIQDHE
+969 
-978 PSSWNYEVWFDIANN
+978 
-993 LIKYN
+993 
-998 DGTTIFKVEAVV
+998 
-1010 FGASFYSS
+1010 FYTQRAFYAF
-1018 GKITSFTPKTV
+1018 KITHNNGKVSSLTPKTA

-1043 WSMPSSRY
+1043 WSMPSNRY

-1060 STYTAPANGYLYLKK
+1060 TTYTAPANGCFTWYARNK
-1075 NYTAKNQYIWFKY
+1075 NNGQFFIQN
-1088 YYANSIMDITFW
+1088 NSSGLISYRTFQTEHDM
-1100 GSETGFIG
+1100 SGFIP
-1108 ASVPVREGSKMEIWY
+1108 AK
-1123 GAAGDTIEF
+1123 AGDTIHLEYYNLTFNVF
-1132 RFIYAEGEHNNLVS
+1132 RFIYAEGELYNPSSSSKNHS
-1146 SGGGISGG
+1146 YIITTDQDDSGGAS
-1154 ISGGS
+1154 
-1159 EEGDQ
+1159 
-1164 LTPGMN
+1164 

>member
-106 NTVSNDIENINAVAA
+106 NTVGKDIENINAVAA
-121 NKTNIDKVAASK
+121 NKVNIDKVAADK

-175 VVTVAGIAKQTKN
+175 VVTVAGITEQTKN

-206 DKAVANAT
+206 DKAVANEA
-214 NITTVATNIN
+214 NITTVATSIN
-224 NVNAVAGNKANIDNV
+224 NVNAVAGNKANIDSV
-239 AANKTNINTVSTN
+239 AANKTNINNVAEN
-252 ITAVNNVSE
+252 IAAVNNVSE
-261 NMADVK
+261 NMVDVK
-267 NAVQSA
+267 AAVQSA
-273 NDAKLWAVGTI
+273 NDAKLWAIGTI
-284 AEKPEG
+284 TEKPEG

-321 EEAKAGLDDKTAITP
+321 EEAKAGLDDTTAITP

-386 FSAVGI
+386 FSAVGTI
-392 ISDETQ
+392 PDDTQ

-447 SVASDGSKVFVMPA
+447 SVASDGSKVFVMPSTA
-461 TSINVS
+461 TNVD
-467 ESSNNIGEI
+467 
-476 TSFVCSS
+476 T
-483 TYIPRGC
+483 T
-490 LPCDGGE
+490 
-497 YSKEQ
+497 
-502 FKDLWNN
+502 
-509 YLADGKL
+509 
-516 LTCTYTQYASDI
+516 DI
-528 STYGQCAKFAI
+528 YNKI
-539 DTTNNKFK
+539 DT
-547 VPTIK
+547 
-552 DGSYITQ
+552 
-559 ALSDAELGKS
+559 
-569 YKESLPNIKGEFR
+569 
-582 GSETVGFRDAS
+582 
-593 YMTGA
+593 
-598 FNLSESSE
+598 
-606 LPNYLAP
+606 
-613 NNSYRGYPLN
+613 
-623 FDASRSSST
+623 
-632 YQDGAKVQGDNIR
+632 
-645 LRFFVV
+645 
-651 VANGEINQSVMDW
+651 
-664 SAWATSLESKQDKST
+664 KQDKST

-686 TNCITEI
+686 SNCITEI

-706 TLKAGSKVYI
+706 TLKAGSKVYV
-716 PNGFEMSVEPLYAWP
+716 PNGFEQKQIKLYAWTWSSTSSK
-731 VNDNEIYYTES
+731 ETHYTES
-742 ETPAVGDKTF
+742 ETPAVGDKTY
-752 NEKGIYTY
+752 NENGKYDNNVVIE
-760 YKVHDISGTT
+760 VSGTT
-770 LTLQKGKDTDSVI
+770 LVISKGRGTNVEL
-783 MQTTVTRDTSKD
+783 QTTVTRDTSNDIYISKSD
-795 TYFSK
+795 T
-800 PDTSKPKF
+800 TKPKF
-808 DVITIESDKIVDC
+808 DVVALESDKIVDC

-838 YGEIPVSIFYSG
+838 HGEIPVSIFYSG

-872 DGAATGNICSF
+872 DGTPTGNICSF

-894 VTSIDQVFNGFGY
+894 VTSINQVFNGFGY
-907 IGSTIYALPGVKGL
+907 IGSTVYALPGVKGL

-927 ADGSLKN
+927 ADGSLRY
-934 IEFTTSNVAIF
+934 IEFTTTNVAIF
-945 NRTYPNDSGKN
+945 NRTYPNESGKD
-956 YYFLYPDNTITDN
+956 YYFLYPNNTITDN
-969 GNLIIQDHE
+969 GILIMQNSE
-978 PSSWNYEVWFDIANN
+978 PTSWNYKVWFDTENN
-993 LIKYN
+993 LLKYN
-998 DGTTIFKVEAVV
+998 DGTAIYKVEAVF
-1010 FGASFYSS
+1010 FGTSFYSS

-1043 WSMPSSRY
+1043 WSMPSDKY
-1051 IDLTLGASG
+1051 INLTLGASG
-1060 STYTAPANGYLYLKK
+1060 TTYTAPASGYLYFVCRGPTSYFYMLNQTIK
-1075 NYTAKNQYIWFKY
+1075 NKGAEFGICVNSAGGYYRAFLPVAKGQQIDVY
-1088 YYANSIMDITFW
+1088 YDGSITF
-1100 GSETGFIG
+1100 SAGF
-1108 ASVPVREGSKMEIWY
+1108 
-1123 GAAGDTIEF
+1123 F
-1132 RFIYAEGEHNNLVS
+1132 HYAEGEPYNPVSS
-1146 SGGGISGG
+1146 SGGLD
-1154 ISGGS
+1154 
-1159 EEGDQ
+1159 EAEQVD
-1164 LTPGMN
+1164 PGM

>member
-24 KNEADRAE
+24 KKEADRAE

-42 NLADERAVDAAESSD
+42 NLADERAIDAAESSD

-121 NKTNIDKVAASK
+121 NKTNIDKVAADK

-206 DKAVANAT
+206 DKAVTNAT
-214 NITTVATNIN
+214 NITTVATSIN

-239 AANKTNINTVSTN
+239 AANKTNINNVSAN
-252 ITAVNNVSE
+252 IAAVNNVSE

-284 AEKPEG
+284 TEQPEG

-308 SETVKGIVRLATS
+308 SETVKGIIRLATS

-386 FSAVGI
+386 FSAVGV
-392 ISDETQ
+392 ISDDTQ

-447 SVASDGSKVFVMPA
+447 SVASDGSKVFVMPSTA
-461 TSINVS
+461 TNVDTTDIY
-467 ESSNNIGEI
+467 NKID
-476 TSFVCSS
+476 T
-483 TYIPRGC
+483 
-490 LPCDGGE
+490 
-497 YSKEQ
+497 KQ
-502 FKDLWNN
+502 
-509 YLADGKL
+509 
-516 LTCTYTQYASDI
+516 DI
-528 STYGQCAKFAI
+528 STAI
-539 DTTNNKFK
+539 
-547 VPTIK
+547 
-552 DGSYITQ
+552 
-559 ALSDAELGKS
+559 
-569 YKESLPNIKGEFR
+569 
-582 GSETVGFRDAS
+582 
-593 YMTGA
+593 
-598 FNLSESSE
+598 
-606 LPNYLAP
+606 
-613 NNSYRGYPLN
+613 
-623 FDASRSSST
+623 
-632 YQDGAKVQGDNIR
+632 
-645 LRFFVV
+645 
-651 VANGEINQSVMDW
+651 
-664 SAWATSLESKQDKST
+664 
-679 AVNYNNI
+679 NYNNI
-686 TNCITEI
+686 SNCITEI

-706 TLKAGSKVYI
+706 TLKAGSKVYV
-716 PNGFEMSVEPLYAWP
+716 PNGFEQSQTKLYAWTS
-731 VNDNEIYYTES
+731 ERGETFYTKS
-742 ETPAVGDKTF
+742 ETPNLSD
-752 NEKGIYTY
+752 
-760 YKVHDISGTT
+760 
-770 LTLQKGKDTDSVI
+770 
-783 MQTTVTRDTSKD
+783 D
-795 TYFSK
+795 TYTK
-800 PDTSKPKF
+800 D
-808 DVITIESDKIVDC
+808 
-821 GSVTEKTF
+821 GA
-829 IRVYQNQLP
+829 
-838 YGEIPVSIFYSG
+838 YSG
-850 SDPSGIKGIFYNTTT
+850 F
-865 NEIKYHI
+865 
-872 DGAATGNICSF
+872 
-883 PVAEITVNNGK
+883 VV
-894 VTSIDQVFNGFGY
+894 
-907 IGSTIYALPGVKGL
+907 
-921 IPNGRN
+921 
-927 ADGSLKN
+927 
-934 IEFTTSNVAIF
+934 
-945 NRTYPNDSGKN
+945 
-956 YYFLYPDNTITDN
+956 
-969 GNLIIQDHE
+969 HE
-978 PSSWNYEVWFDIANN
+978 V
-993 LIKYN
+993 
-998 DGTTIFKVEAVV
+998 
-1010 FGASFYSS
+1010 
-1018 GKITSFTPKTV
+1018 
-1029 FHALDYNDKSTISG
+1029 
-1043 WSMPSSRY
+1043 
-1051 IDLTLGASG
+1051 SG
-1060 STYTAPANGYLYLKK
+1060 STLILAGY
-1075 NYTAKNQYIWFKY
+1075 
-1088 YYANSIMDITFW
+1088 
-1100 GSETGFIG
+1100 
-1108 ASVPVREGSKMEIWY
+1108 
-1123 GAAGDTIEF
+1123 
-1132 RFIYAEGEHNNLVS
+1132 
-1146 SGGGISGG
+1146 
-1154 ISGGS
+1154 
-1159 EEGDQ
+1159 
-1164 LTPGMN
+1164 

>member
-14 YETQESAIVA
+14 YETQESAIAA

-106 NTVSNDIENINAVAA
+106 NTVGNDIENINAVAA
-121 NKTNIDKVAASK
+121 NKANIDKVAADK

-141 NIVNVNTVAKNID
+141 NIVNVNTVGKNID

-175 VVTVAGIAKQTKN
+175 VVTVAGIVEQTKN

-214 NITTVATNIN
+214 NITTVATSIN
-224 NVNAVAGNKANIDNV
+224 NVNAVAANKANIDNV
-239 AANKTNINTVSTN
+239 AENKTNINNVSAN

-284 AEKPEG
+284 TEKPEG

-308 SETVKGIVRLATS
+308 SETVKGIIRLSTS

-342 IVDNVGRVNQLGF
+342 IVDNVGRINQLGF

-392 ISDETQ
+392 IPDDTQ

-461 TSINVS
+461 TATNV
-467 ESSNNIGEI
+467 
-476 TSFVCSS
+476 
-483 TYIPRGC
+483 
-490 LPCDGGE
+490 
-497 YSKEQ
+497 
-502 FKDLWNN
+502 
-509 YLADGKL
+509 
-516 LTCTYTQYASDI
+516 
-528 STYGQCAKFAI
+528 
-539 DTTNNKFK
+539 DTTDIYNK
-547 VPTIK
+547 I
-552 DGSYITQ
+552 
-559 ALSDAELGKS
+559 
-569 YKESLPNIKGEFR
+569 
-582 GSETVGFRDAS
+582 ET
-593 YMTGA
+593 
-598 FNLSESSE
+598 
-606 LPNYLAP
+606 
-613 NNSYRGYPLN
+613 
-623 FDASRSSST
+623 
-632 YQDGAKVQGDNIR
+632 
-645 LRFFVV
+645 
-651 VANGEINQSVMDW
+651 
-664 SAWATSLESKQDKST
+664 KQDIAT

-686 TNCITEI
+686 SNCITEI

-716 PNGFEMSVEPLYAWP
+716 PNGFETSVEPLYAWP
-731 VNDNEIYYTES
+731 INDNEIYYTES

-752 NEKGIYTY
+752 NEKGIYTG
-760 YKVHDISGTT
+760 YKVHNVSGTT
-770 LTLQKGKDTDSVI
+770 LTLQKGKDSDPVI
-783 MQTTVTRDTSKD
+783 EQATVTRDTSKD

-800 PDTSKPKF
+800 PDTTKPKF
-808 DVITIESDKIVDC
+808 DKVILTQDVSDSADSNRETMLFYRA
-821 GSVTEKTF
+821 G
-829 IRVYQNQLP
+829 QNALEAMP
-838 YGEIPVSIFYSG
+838 ADYCFSG
-850 SDPSGIKGIFYNTTT
+850 STAPTSFLGGNYAVWYDTTNNVIKLTADGGSTWNTNYCFPVCLAHETTT
-865 NEIKYHI
+865 TY
-872 DGAATGNICSF
+872 
-883 PVAEITVNNGK
+883 
-894 VTSIDQVFNGFGY
+894 SISQIFNGFGY
-907 IGSTIYALPGVKGL
+907 IGSIVYALPGIKGL

-934 IEFTTSNVAIF
+934 IDSITTKVNLLTFS
-945 NRTYPNDSGKN
+945 
-956 YYFLYPDNTITDN
+956 TDT
-969 GNLIIQDHE
+969 
-978 PSSWNYEVWFDIANN
+978 
-993 LIKYN
+993 
-998 DGTTIFKVEAVV
+998 DGTTEIVTANDWIGESIGHYYYNSELNFVLFDSDKITGYMINSCKV
-1010 FGASFYSS
+1010 SK

-1029 FHALDYNDKSTISG
+1029 FHALDYNDKSIISG

-1051 IDLTLGASG
+1051 INLSVAASG
-1060 STYTAPANGYLYLKK
+1060 STYTAPANGYFSWYCYKNNNGYIFVQSSASLLPNRVANASNDIAGFIPVKK
-1075 NYTAKNQYIWFKY
+1075 GDIVMVE
-1088 YYANSIMDITFW
+1088 YANLTFN
-1100 GSETGFIG
+1100 
-1108 ASVPVREGSKMEIWY
+1108 RL
-1123 GAAGDTIEF
+1123 
-1132 RFIYAEGEHNNLVS
+1132 RFIYAEGEPYNPVS
-1146 SGGGISGG
+1146 SSSKNYHYTITDIPTAGQDSFGGAG
-1154 ISGGS
+1154 
-1159 EEGDQ
+1159 
-1164 LTPGMN
+1164 